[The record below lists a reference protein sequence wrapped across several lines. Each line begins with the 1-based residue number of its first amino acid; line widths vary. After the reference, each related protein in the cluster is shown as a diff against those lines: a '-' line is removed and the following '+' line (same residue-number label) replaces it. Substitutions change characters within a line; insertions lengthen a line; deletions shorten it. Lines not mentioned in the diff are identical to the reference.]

1 MAKPQPSYP
10 ESATNE
16 ARKERP
22 EGDGKAAL
30 EDALAAHG
38 DDLAAAIE
46 RSDELGDAIT
56 TAILVIASAND
67 EEIEHVTESAANLVA
82 AVDGLSTDDA
92 AELADD
98 LGEHADALSESLDVI
113 VEFQRE
119 GHLDDLTTVAAA
131 FTESLSA
138 DEVEELSAMLE
149 DNGTELVDALDTVLE
164 LQRDGHLDDL
174 VETAKTLSGLEIDE
188 DAARGMNEFFGAI
201 GDAQREAEPVGP
213 LGALSVLLNRDARFG
228 LGYLV
233 RLLKA
238 QGRRIRDRS

>member
-10 ESATNE
+10 ESATNG
-16 ARKERP
+16 ARKARP
-22 EGDGKAAL
+22 EGDGRAAL

-46 RSDELGDAIT
+46 QSDELADAIT

-67 EEIEHVTESAANLVA
+67 KEIEHVTESAANLVA
-82 AVDGLSTDDA
+82 AADGLSTDDA
-92 AELADD
+92 AELAGE
-98 LGEHADALSESLDVI
+98 LGENADTLSESLDVV
-113 VEFQRE
+113 VEFQQA
-119 GHLDDLTTVAAA
+119 GHLDDLVTVAAA
-131 FTESLSA
+131 FTESLSPE
-138 DEVEELSAMLE
+138 EVEELSTMLE
-149 DNGTELVDALDTVLE
+149 DNGTELVAALDTVLE
-164 LQRDGHLDDL
+164 LQREGHLDDL
-174 VETAKTLSGLEIDE
+174 VDTAKTLSVLEIDE

-201 GDAQREAEPVGP
+201 GEAQRDSEPVGP